1 MRAALS
7 DAKLSFNIA
16 LQLSTSRNVQYYRHR
31 STGLSALGGTVR
43 SWYVCKRIKPRI
55 RSNWTS
61 KQRIHQHS
69 KIPVFTSFEV
79 SKSNLILGYPTAY
92 DSNIFVCLT
101 FCKDILAEWP
111 GI

>member
-43 SWYVCKRIKPRI
+43 SR
-55 RSNWTS
+55 
-61 KQRIHQHS
+61 
-69 KIPVFTSFEV
+69 
-79 SKSNLILGYPTAY
+79 
-92 DSNIFVCLT
+92 
-101 FCKDILAEWP
+101 
-111 GI
+111 